1 MSVTSRAR
9 LACSATSP
17 SSLPRA
23 YLIGPPAVCCYH
35 VYTFTKLHD
44 RHIPNVGVGVR
55 VGVGPMEFQ
64 LYQSSRARH
73 ARLVVRTS
81 SRRRHE
87 DATRILEGNWARGI
101 PVICARY
108 ARTRGCASDTMQMYV
123 KLCKFVTQYLHHKC
137 CECVRGRPNI
147 RRPTT
152 KLLVQRATYK
162 TQCIYRYFIKAVAVC
177 TQK

>member
-9 LACSATSP
+9 LACPATSP
-17 SSLPRA
+17 SSLPRT
-23 YLIGPPAVCCYH
+23 YLIGPPAVCC
-35 VYTFTKLHD
+35 
-44 RHIPNVGVGVR
+44 GVVLP
-55 VGVGPMEFQ
+55 VCPCIGVGPMEFQ